1 MKKLVVVFCSVLIL
15 TACNCK
21 SKCDDKAVGDS
32 TKVSC
37 CDSLKKACCGSAKA
51 ECDSAK
57 MDSCKKAGNTKCCEK
72 K

>member
-21 SKCDDKAVGDS
+21 SKCDDKTVGDS

-37 CDSLKKACCGSAKA
+37 CDSMKACCDSTKGK
-51 ECDSAK
+51 CDSTK
-57 MDSCKKAGNTKCCEK
+57 LDSCCKITDKKKCCK